1 MARIQKHKD
10 IAMRRTFGLLM
21 AALAGCISA
30 LAAAQVG
37 KPAPDF
43 TTTDINGKTHKLS
56 DYKGKL
62 VVLEAYNL
70 DCPFCHNHFATGAM
84 QELQADLTRK
94 GIVWLVVNSSN
105 PKSPSYRAP
114 E

>member
-1 MARIQKHKD
+1 M
-10 IAMRRTFGLLM
+10 TVFSL
-21 AALAGCISA
+21 
-30 LAAAQVG
+30 LAATAVAFAAADIG

-70 DCPFCHNHFATGAM
+70 DCPFCHNHLRPARCRSCR
-84 QELQADLTRK
+84 L
-94 GIVWLVVNSSN
+94 S
-105 PKSPSYRAP
+105 
-114 E
+114 

>member
-43 TTTDINGKTHKLS
+43 TATDINGKTHRLS
-56 DYKGKL
+56 DYKGKI

-70 DCPFCHNHFATGAM
+70 DCPYCANHLKSGAM
-84 QELQADLTRK
+84 QELQGELTAK
-94 GIVWLVVNSSN
+94 GVIWLL
-105 PKSPSYRAP
+105 
-114 E
+114 